1 MTFALAR
8 PRRLDLDSFARA
20 AGLHPD
26 LVRRFVAL
34 GLLDAVRDA
43 DGQLWFPPAQLAAA
57 ARLQR
62 LRSGFALNYSALG
75 LVVDLLDRVDA
86 LEAALRK
93 RSRPTKGRSSW
104 T

>member
-1 MTFALAR
+1 MTFVLAR
-8 PRRLDLDSFARA
+8 PRRLDLDSFAGA

-34 GLLDAVRDA
+34 GLLDAVRA
-43 DGQLWFPPAQLAAA
+43 RTANFGSRRAAAAA

-93 RSRPTKGRSSW
+93 RSRPTKGQSSW

>member
-20 AGLHPD
+20 AGMHPD

-43 DGQLWFPPAQLAAA
+43 DGQLWFSPANS
-57 ARLQR
+57 RR
-62 LRSGFALNYSALG
+62 RPDSNDSDRAL
-75 LVVDLLDRVDA
+75 
-86 LEAALRK
+86 
-93 RSRPTKGRSSW
+93 P
-104 T
+104 